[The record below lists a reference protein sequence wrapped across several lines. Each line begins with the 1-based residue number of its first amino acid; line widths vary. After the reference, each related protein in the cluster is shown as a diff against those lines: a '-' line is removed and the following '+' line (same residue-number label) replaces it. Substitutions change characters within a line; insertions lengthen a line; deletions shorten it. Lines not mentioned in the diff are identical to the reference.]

1 MNLVGDLLAVVF
13 ILGGLFF
20 FAVGAIGIVR
30 LPDVYHRIHAMS
42 KATTLG
48 VMGLLIGAILHIG
61 TPNVLIMSLL
71 TLLFAFVATPRRLA
85 HARQGRAACRRP
97 AVGEDAERRARGGRR
112 GGAMT
117 KHE

>member
-1 MNLVGDLLAVVF
+1 MNHLADFLAVLF

-20 FAVGAIGIVR
+20 FAVGAIGIAR

-48 VMGLLIGAILHIG
+48 LMGLLIGAVLHIG

-71 TLLFAFVATPRRLA
+71 TILFAFVATPVGSHMLA
-85 HARQGRAACRRP
+85 KAALRANAP
-97 AVGEDAERRARGGRR
+97 QWDKTLSDEHGKEMSKSE
-112 GGAMT
+112 
-117 KHE
+117 